1 MGNRISESNPEAA
14 TLPPLRSSRWKR
26 RLGNLALIAGSC
38 IFALVIA
45 EIVFRAV
52 YYFPQPQFLRMDD
65 VVGHRLRAG
74 ISGYYVE
81 EGFSH
86 YKSSSQ
92 SLRDREYSAAKPS
105 GIFRVAVL
113 GDSYCEAFQVGLD
126 QTFHKIVA
134 ARLRQVELMNFG
146 VSGYGTAQEFLT
158 YTHYARPFA
167 PQLALLVICP
177 GNDISDNSRAL
188 SGGYPRP
195 YFFLKDG
202 RLELDNSFRQSRRF
216 RLLRRWGPLY
226 YFVTDH
232 SALAESLDRWRRRL
246 AQRRAKQSRE
256 ENQGTSATVEA
267 GLSRGIFGPPATPEL
282 RDAWEVTE
290 RLILELQRAT
300 RDDGTSLAI
309 MTATMA
315 AQVDPQVRA
324 QTAREHPDW
333 DSDYADRRIR
343 QFAESHGIPC
353 LVLAPGFLE
362 YQTKTGRRLHGFGNA
377 SRGHWNAEGHRLAAE
392 MLQQFLAE
400 RRLIPPEHLPGP

>member
-1 MGNRISESNPEAA
+1 MENPTQSVPDTA
-14 TLPPLRSSRWKR
+14 TRPPGPPPRWKR
-26 RLGNLALIAGSC
+26 WLANLALVGGSLV
-38 IFALVIA
+38 FAVALA
-45 EIVFRAV
+45 EIALRVI

-65 VVGHRLRAG
+65 IAGHRLRAG

-86 YKSSSQ
+86 YTISSQ
-92 SLRDREYSAAKPS
+92 GLRDREYAPARPP
-105 GIFRVAVL
+105 GVFRAAVL
-113 GDSYCEAFQVGLD
+113 GDSYCEAFQVELG

-134 ARLRQVELMNFG
+134 ARLNQAELMNFG

-158 YTHYARPFA
+158 YTHFARPFA
-167 PQLALLVICP
+167 PQLALLVICS

-202 RLELDNSFRQSRRF
+202 RPELDNSFRQSRRF
-216 RLLRRWGPLY
+216 RLLQRWGPLY

-232 SALAESLDRWRRRL
+232 SALAESLDRWRRRFS
-246 AQRRAKQSRE
+246 QRRSKPSRE
-256 ENQGTSATVEA
+256 ANQGTSATVEA
-267 GLSRGIFGPPATPEL
+267 GLSLGIFGPPATADL
-282 RDAWEVTE
+282 REAWDVTE

-309 MTATMA
+309 MTVTTA
-315 AQVDPQVRA
+315 AQVDPQLRA

-333 DSDYADRRIR
+333 DLDYADRRIR
-343 QFAESHGIPC
+343 LFAESHGIPC

-362 YQTKTGRRLHGFGNA
+362 YQRKTGHRLHGFGNA

-392 MLQQFLAE
+392 MLERFLAE
-400 RRLIPPEHLPGP
+400 RRLIPPGHLKSP